1 MYFRKKS
8 TEDIPLEN
16 TAIWSCEN
24 ESCMGWMRDNFA
36 FESAPVCSSCQAP
49 MVSGMRMLPM
59 LSNTNSNFK
68 SLKKGVQIS

>member
-8 TEDIPLEN
+8 LEDIPEES

-24 ESCMGWMRDNFA
+24 DNCNGWMRDNFA
-36 FESAPVCSSCQAP
+36 FASAPICSSCQAP
-49 MVSGMRMLPM
+49 MVSSMRMLPL